1 MLTAAE
7 NETLTQTGSES
18 PMGAVF
24 RRYWTPAL
32 LARELPEP
40 NSGPLRLKLLGE
52 DFIAF
57 RDSDGEI
64 GIVDARCPHR
74 GANLFFGRNEECG
87 LRCVYHGWKFDVHG
101 HCVDIPNA
109 SPEVTSRLKPDAGI
123 RALQVREWGD
133 VIWAFLGDGE
143 APELSL
149 IHI

>member
-74 GANLFFGRNEECG
+74 GANLFLAETKSAG
-87 LRCVYHGWKFDVHG
+87 YA
-101 HCVDIPNA
+101 A
-109 SPEVTSRLKPDAGI
+109 STTAGSLTFM
-123 RALQVREWGD
+123 AT
-133 VIWAFLGDGE
+133 ASTFLMLVPRSPPG
-143 APELSL
+143 
-149 IHI
+149 